1 MAKKFNG
8 HRCERRNLTDLVLG
22 TGPTGKKRS
31 KPKAKSRPKNF
42 FKPGGPTGGG
52 QDNTRVATPAA
63 PVEYLSDYNML
74 PQYDP
79 NALPPSG
86 AIVNTFGP
94 VDYALGT
101 MPIGRLAQPFLAP
114 LAPGFSRAK
123 QLLNP
128 TANRRAIVN
137 SLEGTDIAAQ
147 DLFSPVRAGLED
159 ARALGWASTK
169 ATPTGT
175 AIRNVQRK
183 VAPNS
188 KGPRME
194 REGTGVLLPES
205 GVTSRPIYNDA
216 YGQAKSAL
224 RRGQAE
230 DALFSRR
237 VQDQAQGVVDDMN
250 YLGAEYDMMR
260 DKLLGNIEGM
270 YSTPRGGQVPWKPSQ
285 MPQHNPNSSIPRL
298 NHLFEEA
305 QMSGIGVNRYGGPP
319 NLNTG
324 GPTYVG
330 SDKDGDWYEFEGRN
344 FQIPLG
350 SYDMAA
356 LQALN
361 PSIDLSFLQLVG
373 PLAAQERG
381 ARESGQLS
389 TPAEAVITPSNPTQF
404 DMGQL
409 YPQMPQVGQSGAD
422 TDFSG
427 TPLTLDNYG
436 AAMQSFGNPN
446 AAPVQFGQEVQN
458 ATDTFSRM
466 AMEQHGSISNRPLSP
481 GFNYTG
487 MPFAAPQGDGGP
499 YNRLAPEMT
508 MPESP
513 MAQVAAGNPYL
524 PGGSMFTETGANFG
538 NPVATQPAFD
548 PTTYSPTMVQ
558 GQQAGVMSD
567 NMLGIGNPVGASASA
582 ATPAATTATAATT
595 PANTVT
601 TPAATGMPN
610 FAQNMQQF
618 QQTIEG
624 MKQQAGFGTGTG
636 DPSFLAQLGS
646 QEGRA
651 NIANTLTKSGQGLDK
666 KGVSLVNQMAGKIG
680 DKMKGDDGDF
690 GKFAGN
696 ALKAGVGA
704 LTLGIPGAL
713 PIAAVAGLAG
723 VIKNRRDMMRE
734 NRQDIQQNRATA
746 AAMQGSLGDYS
757 DQVNQVMNA
766 RGAGYMPTANYGGA
780 TPGGMADYETEGG
793 EMMMANPN
801 DPPMSQGQGQYKQVG
816 QNMYDI
822 QGPKHEQGGVP
833 TQGAMEPYIDAFG
846 QYHDSPYVFSDAKDM
861 RIDASKYLKMI
872 S

>member
-1 MAKKFNG
+1 MSKKFNG

-31 KPKAKSRPKNF
+31 KPKAKNRPKNF

-52 QDNTRVATPAA
+52 QDNTSVATPAP

-74 PQYDP
+74 PEYDP

-94 VDYALGT
+94 MDYALGT
-101 MPIGRLAQPFLAP
+101 MPITRMVQPFLAP

-123 QLLNP
+123 QILNP
-128 TANRRAIVN
+128 AANRRAIAS

-147 DLFSPVRAGLED
+147 DMFSPVRANLEN

-175 AIRNVQRK
+175 AIRNAQRRL
-183 VAPNS
+183 APNS

-194 REGTGVLLPES
+194 QEGTGVLLPES
-205 GVTSRPIYNDA
+205 GMTSRPAPGSETYA
-216 YGQAKSAL
+216 QAKSAL

-230 DALFSRR
+230 DALYNSR
-237 VQDQAQGVVDDMN
+237 VQGQAQGVVDDMN
-250 YLGAEYDMMR
+250 YLGFQFENQTR
-260 DKLLGNIEGM
+260 NQLNNIEGM
-270 YSTPRGGQVPWKPSQ
+270 YSPSAGGRVPLKPSE
-285 MPQHNPNSSIPRL
+285 MPQHNLNSSVPRL
-298 NHLFEEA
+298 TNMFEEF
-305 QMSGIGVNRYGGPP
+305 QMAGIGKNRYGGPP
-319 NLNTG
+319 NLMTG

-330 SDKDGDWYEFEGRN
+330 GDQNGDYYEFEGKT
-344 FQIPLG
+344 FQIPQG
-350 SYDMAA
+350 TYDLAA

-361 PSIDLSFLQLVG
+361 PGFDASFLQLAG
-373 PLAAQERG
+373 SLASQERISRG
-381 ARESGQLS
+381 AQPGTSP
-389 TPAEAVITPSNPTQF
+389 TEAVITPSNPTQ
-404 DMGQL
+404 
-409 YPQMPQVGQSGAD
+409 S
-422 TDFSG
+422 
-427 TPLTLDNYG
+427 
-436 AAMQSFGNPN
+436 
-446 AAPVQFGQEVQN
+446 
-458 ATDTFSRM
+458 
-466 AMEQHGSISNRPLSP
+466 LSP

-487 MPFAAPQGDGGP
+487 IPFTAPQGDGGP
-499 YNRLAPEMT
+499 YNSLAPAMT

-513 MAQVAAGNPYL
+513 MASVAAGNPYL
-524 PGGSMFTETGANFG
+524 PGGSMFTGTEANFG
-538 NPVATQPAFD
+538 NPGASEPAFD
-548 PTTYSPTMVQ
+548 PTTYSPVMTEGAQ
-558 GQQAGVMSD
+558 PSVMSD
-567 NMLGIGNPVGASASA
+567 NMLGIGNAVGASASA
-582 ATPAATTATAATT
+582 ATPAATTATTSAG
-595 PANTVT
+595 
-601 TPAATGMPN
+601 TGMPN
-610 FAQNMQQF
+610 FADNFQQF
-618 QQTIEG
+618 QQKIEG
-624 MKQQAGFGTGTG
+624 MKQQAGFGTNTG
-636 DPSFLAQLGS
+636 DPSFLAQMGS

-651 NIANTLTKSGQGLDK
+651 NLANTLTKSGQGLNK
-666 KGVSLVNQMAGKIG
+666 TGMGLVNQMATKIG
-680 DKMKGDDGDF
+680 DTMKSDDGDF

-723 VIKNRRDMMRE
+723 VIKGRSKMMRD
-734 NRQDIQQNRATA
+734 NRQHLKQNKATA
-746 AAMQGSLGDYS
+746 TAMQGSLGNYS

-780 TPGGMADYETEGG
+780 TPGGVADYETEGG

-801 DPPMSQGQGQYKQVG
+801 DPPMAQGQGQYKQVG

-846 QYHDSPYVFSDAKDM
+846 QYHDSPYVFSDAKGM